1 MKKFESEQ
9 GPLRLLKNRLN
20 LKCAKE
26 TDFLPFLRELEGIIK
41 EQVAFMQTL
50 EDKVAVCEN
59 MDPVQDI
66 TLFS

>member
-1 MKKFESEQ
+1 MKKFEAEQ

-20 LKCAKE
+20 LKVAKE
-26 TDFLPFLRELEGIIK
+26 PEFLPFQRELEGIIK
-41 EQVAFMQTL
+41 EQVTFMGIL

>member
-1 MKKFESEQ
+1 MKKFEAEQ
-9 GPLRLLKNRLN
+9 GPLRLLRNRLT
-20 LKCAKE
+20 LKVTKE
-26 TDFLPFLRELEGIIK
+26 PEFLPFQRELEGFIK
-41 EQVAFMQTL
+41 EHVAFMGTL